1 MKYKTGVPVVEP
13 SEKLKQ
19 GEFIFEDLFEKY
31 FCEEP
36 ICTSTTDGKHMKGSK
51 HYKNPH
57 EARDYR
63 FPHEF
68 REFMFELTK
77 KLGKEFDLVLENDH
91 IHLEVH

>member
-13 SEKLKQ
+13 AEKLKQ
-19 GEFIFEDLFEKY
+19 GELIFEKLFKEY
-31 FCEEP
+31 FRMEP
-36 ICTSTTDGKHMKGSK
+36 VCTSTTDGKHKPGSK

-63 FPHEF
+63 FPEPF
-68 REFMFELTK
+68 RSFLFELKK
-77 KLGKEFDLVLENDH
+77 KLGNKFDLALENDH